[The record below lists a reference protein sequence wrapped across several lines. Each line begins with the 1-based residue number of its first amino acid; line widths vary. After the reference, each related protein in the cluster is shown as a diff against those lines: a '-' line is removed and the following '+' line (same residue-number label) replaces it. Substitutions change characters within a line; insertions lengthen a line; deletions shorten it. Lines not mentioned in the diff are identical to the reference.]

1 MKTWMT
7 YGYNKIVA
15 DMPAPSVLKKEFA
28 LCLTKGGNGNCQIVV
43 NSDADTTVAL
53 KAVSCDGVKCDVFTA
68 DHTLTINAHQYTD
81 PIIPYSGDA
90 ITVKEGLSLPFFL
103 DFKAEDAGDYTATFE
118 LTENG
123 NTEIFTVSIHVWSFS
138 LPENKTFATAC
149 GIGSDRASRY
159 DKSEDAHKK
168 YYDFLLEHGMCGYE
182 LPYDILDPRADEYM
196 SDPRVTSFIVPS
208 GNDEK
213 TRAYAEKIKSNT
225 VWLSKA
231 LFYSIDEP
239 HSLELIET
247 FKQKVSHLKEI
258 APEIPSIV
266 PVYTNL
272 KVGEGKDQFDDM
284 APYLDLWCPKLCLWD
299 DCQSYAPFL
308 DYTPEKSFETRINE
322 VMEKGQK
329 VWSYVCNDPITP
341 YSQMYIDTDG
351 LMQRLLMWQHYQR
364 KIIGF
369 LYWSVV
375 CWVNNGEKTAWEE
388 PYNGIGD
395 GQGRPV
401 YGCGY
406 LVYPGQPVGYDGIV
420 ATQRLKILRDGL
432 NDVELLN
439 MAEKLFGRDW
449 VMAKVNEATPTLTT
463 YTTYERFDKIRK
475 EIGDAIEAATK

>member
-7 YGYNKIVA
+7 YGFDKIVA
-15 DMPAPSVLKKEFA
+15 DKPAPSNLKKTFA
-28 LCLTKGGNGNCQIVV
+28 LYLTKGGNGNCQIVV
-43 NSDADTTVAL
+43 NSDKDTAVTL
-53 KAVSCDGVKCDVFTA
+53 KTVSCDGVKCEIFTA
-68 DHTLTINAHQYTD
+68 DHTLPINGHQYTD
-81 PIIPYSGDA
+81 PILPYGGEA
-90 ITVKEGLSLPFFL
+90 IAVKGGMSLPFFL
-103 DFKAEDAGDYTATFE
+103 DFKAEEAGDYTATFE
-118 LTENG
+118 LCENG
-123 NTEIFTVSIHVWSFS
+123 AIETFTVSLHVWSFA

-149 GIGSDRASRY
+149 GIGEERASRY

-168 YYDFLLEHGMCGYE
+168 YYDFLLEHGMCGYA
-182 LPYDILDPRADEYM
+182 LPYDILDERADAYM
-196 SDPRVTSFIVPS
+196 SDPRVTSFVVPS
-208 GNDEK
+208 DDDEK
-213 TRAYAEKIKSNT
+213 VKAYAEKIKSNP

-239 HSLELIET
+239 HTLELIET
-247 FKQKVSHLKEI
+247 FKQKVLRLKNL

-272 KVGEGKDQFDDM
+272 QIGEGKDQFDDM
-284 APYLDLWCPKLCLWD
+284 APYLDLWCPKLCLWED
-299 DCQSYAPFL
+299 GQSYTPFL

-322 VMEKGQK
+322 VMEKGQR

-341 YSQMYIDTDG
+341 YSQMYLDTDG

-375 CWVNNGEKTAWEE
+375 CWVQGEKTCWEE
-388 PYNGIGD
+388 PFNGIPD

-406 LVYPGQPVGYDGIV
+406 LVYPGQPVGYDGVV

-432 NDVELLN
+432 NDVELLA
-439 MAEKLFGRDW
+439 MAEKQFGREW
-449 VMAKVNEATPTLTT
+449 VMNKVNEATPTLTT
-463 YTTYERFDKIRK
+463 YTTYERFEEIRK
-475 EIGDAIEAATK
+475 EIGDALDAAL